1 MEVEQIDIIE
11 IPLIEP
17 SYTDEDIYGNFNN
30 RIRRSSL

>member
-17 SYTDEDIYGNFNN
+17 SYSEEDIYGNFNN
-30 RIRRSSL
+30 RFRRSSL

>member
-1 MEVEQIDIIE
+1 MIVEEINIIE

-17 SYTDEDIYGNFNN
+17 NYSDEDIYGNFN

>member
-1 MEVEQIDIIE
+1 MIVEEINIIE

-17 SYTDEDIYGNFNN
+17 SYTDEDIYGNFN